1 MSLARFK
8 FSLQINL
15 QFMRASE
22 SLLGEAIARS
32 EPGHLRDYFNRHLD
46 EEQGHVG
53 WLLED
58 LEGEEL
64 PPHPLPAAMAGT
76 QYYLINHVHPMS
88 LLGYMLALETPT
100 PISKVEEW
108 EAAYG
113 EKLCRTVRY
122 HAVHDQAHHQDL
134 LMLIHEQ
141 PKDMMPHI
149 ARSHEWT
156 VDYLRQLNV
165 ILEGIK

>member
-8 FSLQINL
+8 FNLQINL
-15 QFMRASE
+15 QYMRASE
-22 SLLGEAIARS
+22 SLLGEAIALS
-32 EPGHLRDYFNRHLD
+32 EGTLRDYFVRHLE

-58 LEGEEL
+58 LDGEEL

-76 QYYLINHVHPMS
+76 LYYLINHVHPVS

-100 PISKVEEW
+100 PMSQVEEW
-108 EAAYG
+108 EKLYG

-122 HAVHDQAHHQDL
+122 HAVHDQAHCQDL
-134 LMLIHEQ
+134 HMLIHEQ
-141 PKDMMPHI
+141 PPELKAHV
-149 ARSHEWT
+149 ARAYEWT
-156 VDYLRQLNV
+156 TDFLRQLDV
-165 ILEGIK
+165 ILQGIA